1 MPKNTYTGK
10 IMKLIKS
17 IEYQETWKKIKAVT
31 TRIIKMDINIRIKI
45 EERGNP

>member
-17 IEYQETWKKIKAVT
+17 IKYPEAWKKIKAVI
-31 TRIIKMDINIRIKI
+31 TRIIKIAIDIRIKM